1 MLPAGTLARALLPA
15 LKILNAVTT
24 CLLVMTDRS
33 VWSLVATESPVPA
46 ELSAGDRVQ
55 FSFRQVDNGI
65 AEIIEINVMREF
77 TEEGVRVSASGTVLA
92 FDRVARMLVLDDKSA
107 WLLEDMQNSLPI
119 RITIGDRVR
128 VEYESAEDGTQRVRE
143 VRVINR

>member
-1 MLPAGTLARALLPA
+1 
-15 LKILNAVTT
+15 
-24 CLLVMTDRS
+24 MTDRS